1 MTPITLIGE
10 PWADYGLIDSGYGRK
25 LERYGPR
32 RFIRPEPQ
40 ALWAPASDEWTAD
53 GEFVP
58 GADEDGGGQW
68 RFSSRLPEKGW
79 TGNWEE
85 VRFTM
90 QPTPFRHLSFFPD
103 MAPVWTW
110 MRGQLAGMDAPTA
123 MNLFGYTGVG
133 SLALAA
139 KGAAVT
145 HVDASKKSVEAARAN
160 AEAIALTLSE
170 VGITVDCLPLLDVR
184 VPETHTAI
192 GDRAFGNEPLRVA
205 SLGRAVIDGLRSGGV
220 VGIVK
225 HMPGQGRALVDSHLE
240 LPAVSAST
248 DDLAQDLAPFAALKN
263 APMGM
268 TAHVVFEAW
277 DTERCATMSPTVIQD
292 IIRGQIGFTGLLMS
306 DDLDMKALKGDVPQ
320 RAADCVAAGCDIA
333 LNCWGRF
340 DEMVAIA
347 NLLPEI
353 TADARA
359 RLDTAMATIRPVDHF
374 DRIAAL
380 TEKRDALLALA

>member
-1 MTPITLIGE
+1 MKPVIFGLSGDRVTDEERAFFRDVDPAGYILFKRNIVDRAQLRALTNDLRDLCGRDDLAI
-10 PWADYGLIDSGYGRK
+10 LIDQEGGR
-25 LERYGPR
+25 
-32 RFIRPEPQ
+32 
-40 ALWAPASDEWTAD
+40 
-53 GEFVP
+53 V
-58 GADEDGGGQW
+58 
-68 RFSSRLPEKGW
+68 SR
-79 TGNWEE
+79 
-85 VRFTM
+85 M
-90 QPTPFRHLSFFPD
+90 QPPEWPAFPPGGAFNALYD
-103 MAPVWTW
+103 VAP
-110 MRGQLAGMDAPTA
+110 MSAI
-123 MNLFGYTGVG
+123 
-133 SLALAA
+133 
-139 KGAAVT
+139 
-145 HVDASKKSVEAARAN
+145 EAARAN

-184 VPETHTAI
+184 VPETHNAI

-205 SLGRAVIDGLRSGGV
+205 SLGRAVIDGLKAGGV

-225 HMPGQGRALVDSHLE
+225 HMPGQGRALVDSHHE
-240 LPAVSAST
+240 LPTVSASA

-277 DTERCATMSPTVIQD
+277 DAERCATMSPTIIQD

-359 RLDTAMATIRPVDHF
+359 RLDAAMATIHPVDHF